1 VEAPVQNYRD
11 LLDNWTVQHKASARE
26 LYVSYLTTEQLADA
40 LELTMR
46 KLKGQ
51 LSTRQ
56 REILLTVREDLASE
70 LKGRQLGLW

>member
-11 LLDNWTVQHKASARE
+11 LLDNWTVQHKTSARE

-56 REILLTVREDLASE
+56 REILLTVRDDLASE